1 MTKLKDIAQ
10 LVRSKNAGPFLL
22 TFDFMF
28 DKFEDYRRVRDSGA
42 INRDLFVN
50 LYGVAPDDVEIYNV
64 DAAQAIKATIPRPY
78 VQGDLEDGDSHGGQQ
93 FGPLVDIEI
102 PD

>member
-1 MTKLKDIAQ
+1 MARLRDLAQ
-10 LVRSKNAGPFLL
+10 LIRSKNAGPFVL

-28 DKFEDYRRVRDSGA
+28 DRWEDYQRVRDSGV
-42 INRDLFVN
+42 INRELFAR
-50 LYGVAPDDVEIYNV
+50 LYGTPLEDVEIYNV
-64 DAAQAIKATIPRPY
+64 DAAQAIKASIPRPY

-93 FGPLVDIEI
+93 FGPIVDVEV